1 MGTISCTALGGYP
14 MTAAESVAESAP
26 APRTTRYTLSNQS
39 GWLFVYLVR
48 GESVTVTRTFRNDP
62 VGVEHLTVQQ
72 ARTHYARKLR
82 LGMRPPVKF

>member
-1 MGTISCTALGGYP
+1 MGTISCTALGGHP
-14 MTAAESVAESAP
+14 MTAAESVADHP
-26 APRTTRYTLSNQS
+26 AVQRTTRYTLSNQY
-39 GWLFVYLVR
+39 GWLFVYLIR

-62 VGVEHLTVQQ
+62 VGVEHLTIHQ